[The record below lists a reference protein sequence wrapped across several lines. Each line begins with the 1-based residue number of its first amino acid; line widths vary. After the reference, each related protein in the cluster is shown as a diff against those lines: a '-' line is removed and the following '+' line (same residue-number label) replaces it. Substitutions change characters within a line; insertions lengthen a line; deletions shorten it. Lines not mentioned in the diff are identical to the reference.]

1 MPDRRR
7 ARVAQYAERVNRAL
21 GLLRRVPPATA
32 LRTLARRYR
41 VSPRQARRYVEAAQE
56 HPEGLPVP
64 ETTVVFTVKLSVSL
78 ARRLRTL
85 ARTTGESLS
94 SLVTRGL
101 EDWLHRVRPGPGGG
115 GG

>member
-1 MPDRRR
+1 MNDRRR

-21 GLLRRVPPATA
+21 GLLGRFPPVTV

-41 VSPRQARRYVEAAQE
+41 VSPRQARRYVEAAQQCS
-56 HPEGLPVP
+56 EGLPVP
-64 ETTVVFTVKLSVSL
+64 EATGVFTVKLPISL
-78 ARRLRTL
+78 ARRLRAL
-85 ARTTGESLS
+85 ARTSGESLS

-115 GG
+115 G

>member
-1 MPDRRR
+1 MNNRRR

-21 GLLRRVPPATA
+21 GLLRRFPPAA
-32 LRTLARRYR
+32 VLRTLARRYR
-41 VSPRQARRYVEAAQE
+41 VSPRQARRYVEAAQQ
-56 HPEGLPVP
+56 HSEGLPVP
-64 ETTVVFTVKLSVSL
+64 EATVVFTVKLPVSL
-78 ARRLRTL
+78 ARRLRAL

-115 GG
+115 G

>member
-1 MPDRRR
+1 MNDRRR

-21 GLLRRVPPATA
+21 GLLQQGPPPTV

-41 VSPRQARRYVEAAQE
+41 VSPRQARRYVEAAQQ
-56 HPEGLPVP
+56 HPQGLPVP
-64 ETTVVFTVKLSVSL
+64 EATVVFTVKLPVSL
-78 ARRLRTL
+78 ARRLRAL
-85 ARTTGESLS
+85 ARSTGASLS

-115 GG
+115 G

>member
-21 GLLRRVPPATA
+21 GLLRRFPPAIA

-41 VSPRQARRYVEAAQE
+41 VSPPQARRHVAAAPD
-56 HPEGLPVP
+56 HPAGLPVP
-64 ETTVVFTVKLSVSL
+64 ETTVVFTAKLPGSL
-78 ARRLRTL
+78 ARRLRAL

-101 EDWLHRVRPGPGGG
+101 EDWLRRVRPGPGGG
-115 GG
+115 G